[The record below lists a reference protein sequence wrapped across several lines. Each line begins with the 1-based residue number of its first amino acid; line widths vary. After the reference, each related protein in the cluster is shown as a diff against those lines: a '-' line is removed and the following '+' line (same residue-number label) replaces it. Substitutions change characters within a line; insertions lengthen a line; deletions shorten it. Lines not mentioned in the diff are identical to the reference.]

1 MSVPV
6 VEKDEVKSLL
16 LAIEGAARRLSEIAP
31 TSPEVEF
38 YLEGFRAALE
48 LVAVGLGVPLE
59 FPRHTPSSKRLWQ
72 EVVTVFTS
80 PDVQEPIPAEG
91 DTSSPADGDS
101 SP

>member
-6 VEKDEVKSLL
+6 VEKEEVKSLL

-31 TSPEVEF
+31 TSPEVTF

-59 FPRHTPSSKRLWQ
+59 FPRRTSSSERLWQ
-72 EVVTVFTS
+72 EVVTVFT
-80 PDVQEPIPAEG
+80 PPEVREPAPAEG
-91 DTSSPADGDS
+91 DVSPPSPEGSS
-101 SP
+101 